1 MTDAVTNIGMNLEAV
16 VYWATEEPFID
27 RVHTAQPWIAKNA
40 AGADITST
48 LTRDQ
53 NGDFTDLTNVS
64 QLHLAVGVDPKGAST
79 IDEYVLTYDGTAK
92 ISIAGA
98 TIVSQ
103 TPGKV
108 VFDITGADSKSAI
121 DITFAKLDAG
131 NPVSDPHVV
140 RVDQQALYNAG
151 EIFNPDFVAK
161 VEQWGLVRFM
171 DWGNTNASQQVEWS
185 TRDTLDNNFWS
196 KQAHADG
203 VPIEAMVQLANEAH
217 VDMWYNVPTTADDT
231 YVRNALTYI
240 RDHLD
245 PNLKVH
251 VEWSNEVWNTAFSA
265 NSYAK
270 SQATALW
277 GTSVASYQQANVY
290 YGYRSAQIAQI
301 AHNVFTG
308 SHAGQLNDVLAG
320 QVGSGTADWIAGAA
334 KAGYTGP
341 ISGLFKEYAIAPYFG
356 QEMGTHVAS
365 AADRATIVGWA
376 NGGAAGL
383 TAAFHELE
391 YGGSL
396 STDYSLTHAMASIAK
411 SGQIAAANGLNFV
424 TYEGGTSLATTRWS
438 TADKAVVQDLFDRMF
453 ADPRMGELYAKE
465 IAGFQAAGGTLF
477 TNFNDV
483 GTPGDS
489 GTWGSLT
496 SIYDDGSPR
505 YDAWLAAGNK
515 TDTTAVTGSG
525 GNSALNDGSS
535 TSGGT
540 GTGTGTGSTGTS
552 EAPPAISGHITGTS
566 AADNLV
572 ASAQNDTV
580 DGAAGDDHIVG
591 SSSTTN
597 ALGHY
602 IEADVYMGGAGSDTI
617 EGGDGNDH
625 IYGNELTTV
634 AGSIDG
640 ADSLSGG
647 SGMDYLQGNAGNDTI
662 DGGAGND
669 RVYGGAD
676 NDSLLGGDGN
686 DYVQGNKGNDIVSGG
701 NGNDV
706 VHGGAD
712 DDMVR
717 GDAGN
722 DQLFGDAG
730 NDSLVGGAG
739 IDVLTGGAG
748 NDMFVFNGRDAAF
761 ATTGTSAWAMDEITD
776 FSHGSDKIEFDFHP
790 AHVLSGASSS
800 VAAALTLAN
809 SLVGAHA
816 GEADVAAV
824 AVGNDTYLFWDAAG
838 QGGVIDSAVKID
850 QVHDT
855 FTLADFG

>member
-1 MTDAVTNIGMNLEAV
+1 MTNAVTNIGMNLESV

-27 RVHTAQPWIAKNA
+27 RVHTAQPWIAKDA

-53 NGDFTDLTNVS
+53 NGDFTNLTGVS
-64 QLHLAVGVDPKGAST
+64 QLHLALAVDPKGAST

-92 ISIAGA
+92 VSIAGA

-108 VFDITGADSKSAI
+108 VFDITGPDTKSAV

-140 RVDQQALYNAG
+140 RVDQQGLYNAG

-161 VEQWGLVRFM
+161 VSQWGLVRYM
-171 DWGNTNASQQVEWS
+171 DWGNTNSSAQVDWS
-185 TRDTLDNNFWS
+185 TRDTLDNSFWS

-217 VDMWYNVPTTADDT
+217 VDMWYNVPTKADDT

-245 PNLKVH
+245 PSLKVH

-265 NSYAK
+265 NAYAK

-277 GTSVASYQQANVY
+277 GSSVSATHAANVY
-290 YGYRSAQIAQI
+290 YGYRSAQVAQI
-301 AHNVFTG
+301 AHDVFTG
-308 SHAGQLNDVLAG
+308 THAAQLSDVLAG
-320 QVGSGTADWIAGAA
+320 QVGSGTTDWIAGAA

-396 STDYSLTHAMASIAK
+396 SSDYSLTHAMANIAK

-424 TYEGGTSLATTRWS
+424 TYEAGTSLATTRWS
-438 TADKAVVQDLFDRMF
+438 TADKAVVQDLFNRMF

-465 IAGFQAAGGTLF
+465 IAAFKAAGGTLF

-483 GTPGDS
+483 GTPGDA
-489 GTWGSLT
+489 GTWGSLA

-505 YDAWLAAGNK
+505 YNAWLAAGGK
-515 TDTTAVTGSG
+515 TGTTTVPLNG
-525 GNSALNDGSS
+525 GDS

-540 GTGTGTGSTGTS
+540 GIGSAGSAQT
-552 EAPPAISGHITGTS
+552 PAAVSGHIIGTS
-566 AADNLV
+566 AADTLA

-580 DGAAGDDHIVG
+580 EGGAGDDLIVG

-597 ALGHY
+597 SLGHY
-602 IEADVYMGGAGSDTI
+602 IEADVYMGGGGSDTI
-617 EGGDGNDH
+617 QGGEGNDH

-647 SGMDYLQGNAGNDTI
+647 AGMDYLQGNAGNDSI

-686 DYVQGNKGNDIVSGG
+686 DYVQGNRGNDIVSGG

-730 NDSLVGGAG
+730 NDSLLGGAG
-739 IDVLTGGAG
+739 IDTMTGGLG
-748 NDMFVFNGRDAAF
+748 NDMFVFNARDAAF
-761 ATTGTSAWAMDEITD
+761 ATTGASAWSMDEITD

-790 AHVLSGASSS
+790 AHVLGGEASS
-800 VAAALTLAN
+800 VAAAYALAN
-809 SLVGAHA
+809 SLVGAHP
-816 GEADVAAV
+816 GDADVAAIT
-824 AVGNDTYLFWDAAG
+824 VGNDTYLFWDAAG

-850 QVHDT
+850 HVHDS